1 MASSSSSLSSSV
13 SSAVPVAV
21 AAAPSPITATTAL
34 SQKTF
39 WQNGQFFPL
48 CRFLFAIYQGNPV
61 WTQMRPESFRQL
73 CIHMHNKLEQA
84 SGSEDFP
91 IELIKNIYFLIIK
104 TVRGPKTNQQ
114 FHAAESPK
122 FLQGLYNTYK
132 YLRTFGPMPHFG
144 KLS

>member
-1 MASSSSSLSSSV
+1 M
-13 SSAVPVAV
+13 
-21 AAAPSPITATTAL
+21 
-34 SQKTF
+34 
-39 WQNGQFFPL
+39 
-48 CRFLFAIYQGNPV
+48 
-61 WTQMRPESFRQL
+61 QMRPESFRQL

-104 TVRGPKTNQQ
+104 SVRGAKTNQQ
-114 FHAAESPK
+114 FHGAESPQ
-122 FLQGLYNTYK
+122 FLQALYNTYK